1 MNEQEKKTYLEKYK
15 AAKEKGVPFF
25 PDIIFKDTVI
35 SFLVFIAL
43 VALAFFVGAP
53 LEDRANPNDTT
64 YTPRP
69 EWYFLFLFQMLK
81 YFPGKLEVI
90 GAIIIPSILIVL
102 LLVLPFID
110 KSPLRHFRNR
120 PFASVTALVI
130 VAGIG
135 LLTVLAVREPPPPQ
149 AALVVDQ
156 AAALYTQNCANC
168 HGPNIEVPTSTD
180 LHQIIASGNHEGMP
194 GWGGDLSTDE
204 IDALAG
210 FILSPN
216 GHIIYNQQCATC
228 HEQMVQAVGN
238 PAELQRVLEEG
249 PEYEAHMELTVPN
262 WSETLS
268 AEEHNALL
276 NFLAAPD
283 GQRLFAVNCSG
294 CHGQGVAFTG
304 SQEDLR
310 NLVSEGGQ
318 HLDMPAWSEKLS
330 DEEIDILAAYVV
342 DPETGSG
349 GEQLFQQYCVAC
361 HGTRLPSASDSE
373 QARQIISAGGA
384 HITMPVWGDILTP
397 EQLDALVEYTYA
409 ASKGGGPAAGL
420 RLYAENC
427 SGCHGLSGEG
437 GPNPALAGDIIAPI
451 SSSEYL
457 KTRNDAT
464 LRNIIS
470 QGQPDFGMS
479 PFGDSNGGPL
489 TDEQIDTIV
498 AFIRAWEANPPVVL
512 PAEVSVIPEPTWNS
526 SQIFTLVCASCHGT
540 RGEGGVGPAL
550 NTAQL
555 RERYDDQALI
565 EMITRGHE
573 ATPMIAWGEILS
585 SDQISELAEYIQ
597 TLSLS
602 TAGQSP
608 PTSEASFLEDVYP
621 ILQEKCQ
628 ACHNASTALGGWDA
642 SSHESVMTSGNNAP
656 AVIPGDVVN
665 SLLAQRIQGIGKLMP
680 PAGSLPPAE
689 IQAILDW
696 IAAGAKND

>member
-1 MNEQEKKTYLEKYK
+1 MNEPEKKTYLEKYK
-15 AAKEKGVPFF
+15 KAKERGVPFF
-25 PDIIFKDTVI
+25 PDIIFKDAVA
-35 SFLVFIAL
+35 SLLVFIVL
-43 VALAFFVGAP
+43 VALAFFFGAP
-53 LEDRANPNDTT
+53 LEDRANPSDTT

-90 GAIIIPSILIVL
+90 GAIIIPSVLIVL

-120 PFASVTALVI
+120 PYASLAALVV

-135 LLTVLAVREPPPPQ
+135 LLTVLAVREPPPPHT
-149 AALVVDQ
+149 AIVVDQ
-156 AAALYTQNCANC
+156 AAGLYTQNCANC
-168 HGPNIEVPTSTD
+168 HGPNIGVPAGTD
-180 LHQIIASGNHEGMP
+180 LHLIIAAGKHEGMP
-194 GWGGDLSTDE
+194 AWGGDLSTDE

-210 FILSPN
+210 FILSPS

-249 PEYEAHMELTVPN
+249 AEYEAHAGLGVPD
-262 WSETLS
+262 WKETLS
-268 AEEHNALL
+268 PDERNALL

-294 CHGQGVAFTG
+294 CHGQGVAFAG
-304 SQEDLR
+304 SKEELH

-318 HLDMPAWSEKLS
+318 HLDMPAWKEKLS
-330 DEEIDILAAYVV
+330 DEEINALAAYVV
-342 DPETGSG
+342 NPKPGSDA
-349 GEQLFQQYCVAC
+349 EQLFEQYCVVC
-361 HGTRLPSASDSE
+361 HGTRVPSASDSE
-373 QARQIISAGGA
+373 EARNIISTGGA

-397 EQLDALVEYTYA
+397 EQLEALVEYTYA
-409 ASKGGGPAAGL
+409 ASKGGGPATGG

-427 SGCHGLSGEG
+427 TACHGLSGEG
-437 GPNPALAGDIIAPI
+437 GPNPARAGDTIAPI
-451 SSSEYL
+451 SSAEYL

-489 TDEQIDTIV
+489 TDEQIDAIV
-498 AFIRAWEANPPVVL
+498 AFIRSWETNPPVVL
-512 PAEVSVIPEPTWNS
+512 PPEVSVIPEPTWTS
-526 SQIFTLVCASCHGT
+526 AQIFTLVCASCHGIK
-540 RGEGGVGPAL
+540 GEGDIGPAL
-550 NTAQL
+550 NTAEFQ
-555 RERYDDQALI
+555 ERYDDQALI
-565 EMITRGHE
+565 EIITSGHE

-585 SDQISELAEYIQ
+585 SDQIKQLAEYIRA
-597 TLSLS
+597 LPLS
-602 TAGQSP
+602 TAGEST
-608 PTSEASFLEDVYP
+608 PTAAASFSGDVYP

-628 ACHNASTALGGWDA
+628 LCHNASTKLGGWDA
-642 SSHESVMTSGNNAP
+642 SSYESAMTSGDHGP
-656 AVIPGDVVN
+656 AVIAGDALN
-665 SLLAQRIQGIGKLMP
+665 SPLAQRIQGIGNLMP
-680 PAGSLPPAE
+680 PSGSLPQQE

-696 IAAGAKND
+696 ITAGAKND

>member
-1 MNEQEKKTYLEKYK
+1 MNEQEKKAYLEKYR
-15 AAKEKGVPFF
+15 AAKEKGLPFF
-25 PDIIFKDTVI
+25 PDIVFKDAVV
-35 SFLVFIAL
+35 SFVVFITLIAL
-43 VALAFFVGAP
+43 VFFFGAP

-90 GAIIIPSILIVL
+90 GAIIIPSILVVL

-120 PFASVTALVI
+120 PYASVTALVI

-135 LLTVLAVREPPPPQ
+135 ILTILAVREPPPPQ

-168 HGPNIEVPTSTD
+168 HGPSIEVPSGTD
-180 LHQIIASGNHEGMP
+180 LHQIIASGRHEGMP
-194 GWGGDLSTDE
+194 AWGGDLSADE

-210 FILSPN
+210 FILSPS
-216 GHIIYNQQCATC
+216 GHIIYNQECATC

-249 PEYEAHMELTVPN
+249 SEYQAHLGLAVPD
-262 WSETLS
+262 WAETLS
-268 AEEHNALL
+268 PEERNALL

-318 HLDMPAWSEKLS
+318 HLDMPAWKEKLS
-330 DEEIDILAAYVV
+330 DEDIHTLAAYVV
-342 DPETGSG
+342 NPEPGSS
-349 GEQLFQQYCVAC
+349 GEQLFEQYCVVC
-361 HGTRLPSASDSE
+361 HGTIVPSAPDVE
-373 QARQIISAGGA
+373 QARNVISSGGA
-384 HITMPVWGDILTP
+384 HITMPVWGEILTT

-409 ASKGGGPAAGL
+409 ASKGGGPAAGA
-420 RLYAENC
+420 RLYMENC

-437 GPNPALAGDIIAPI
+437 GPNPARAGDIIAPI

-489 TDEQIDTIV
+489 TDEQIDSIV
-498 AFIRAWEANPPVVL
+498 AFIRGWETNPPVVL
-512 PAEVSVIPEPTWNS
+512 PPEVSVIPQPTWTS

-540 RGEGGVGPAL
+540 RGEGGIGPAL
-550 NTAQL
+550 NTAEFQ
-555 RERYDDQALI
+555 EQYDDQALI
-565 EMITRGHE
+565 EMITSGHE
-573 ATPMIAWGEILS
+573 ATAMIAWGEILS
-585 SDQISELAEYIQ
+585 SDQISELAKYIQ
-597 TLSLS
+597 TLPLS
-602 TAGQSP
+602 TAGESP
-608 PTSEASFLEDVYP
+608 PTTAASFSEDVYP
-621 ILQEKCQ
+621 ILQENCQ

-642 SSHESVMTSGNNAP
+642 SSYESVTTSGNNAP
-656 AVIPGDVVN
+656 AVIPGDAVN

-680 PAGSLPPAE
+680 PSGSLPPAE
-689 IQAILDW
+689 IQTILDW
-696 IAAGAKND
+696 IASGANND